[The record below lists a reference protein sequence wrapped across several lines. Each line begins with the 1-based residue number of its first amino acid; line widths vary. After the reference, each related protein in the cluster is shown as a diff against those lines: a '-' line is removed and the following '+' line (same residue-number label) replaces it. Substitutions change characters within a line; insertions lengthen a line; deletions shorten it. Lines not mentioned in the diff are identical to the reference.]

1 MQPSYLGLRFGLCDN
16 TYCISWV
23 MPGGEAWDNGARP
36 GMRVSSVNGLSL
48 PLRGRI
54 ELDPSLPRY
63 VTSAELVDS
72 LGEAISVTL
81 AEDSSGAIASNLSLW
96 TLGAMFAL
104 LGAVVMLRRPDLP
117 SARLFG
123 LFTGSTALA
132 LAVGPSAGGP
142 GPVWALVIQ
151 VITVMF
157 VGASCLIFIASLAG
171 YSSRAYRVVILPLL
185 IGLGALI
192 LVSYAYSVLFAP
204 MLYEWIRPVS
214 FLYVSMSVLGA
225 VVLMVITGNRQKSPT
240 ARQQARIALAGI
252 VVGMFPFI
260 GLTLIPEALGNDTLL
275 PVQLTVLA
283 VGFIP
288 AFFAYAILQYQLL
301 GIRRLVHRSM
311 VYGIASITLLT
322 IISIGLTGAFAVLME
337 DAVNKYS
344 IPLISAIVVLGIIC
358 FYPLRTRTR
367 WLVDRLVYDDVVD
380 YQRLAEAVGRD
391 LLAPGE
397 VYEVAS
403 GMATVLH
410 QALRLESVLLFLGYS
425 PSQAQ
430 LVAAEG
436 ERSEEVIRDLRL
448 RLKAQSGKF
457 QNQSVTEMRWES
469 DSLLI
474 VSLAMPGKYR
484 GYMVL
489 GPKRQGEV
497 FLEEEKQLVTT
508 IIPILALAID
518 KGELSEQL
526 REMNQRLV
534 QAGEAERARIAAD
547 IHDGSLQKA
556 MLLGGIGDT
565 FGQDPKELARQLSSE
580 LREVC
585 SRLRPAI
592 LDDLGI
598 VAALEWLLDEV
609 SLRHGLLTELSLN
622 GVDEVERFCPEI
634 ELTIFRITQEA
645 SNNAVKH
652 AKCARLRVSLSM
664 NENGLTLEVSDDGVG
679 FEPAIRGK
687 KGLGLPGMNERVV
700 QLMGRFDVRSAPGA
714 GTKVIARIPIP
725 DEPAGEDVDELSA

>member
-1 MQPSYLGLRFGLCDN
+1 ML
-16 TYCISWV
+16 
-23 MPGGEAWDNGARP
+23 
-36 GMRVSSVNGLSL
+36 VSSVNGL
-48 PLRGRI
+48 PL
-54 ELDPSLPRY
+54 ETLDSGLSFARD

-72 LGEAISVTL
+72 SGKAISVTL
-81 AEDSSGAIASNLSLW
+81 ADASPGETVSNLSLW
-96 TLGAMFAL
+96 ILGAMFAL
-104 LGAVVMLRRPDLP
+104 LGAAVMLRRPDLP

-123 LFTGSTALA
+123 LFTGSAALA

-151 VITVMF
+151 VVTVMS
-157 VGASCLIFIASLAG
+157 VGAFCLTFIASLAG
-171 YSSRAYRVVILPLL
+171 YSPRAYRVVILPLL
-185 IGLGALI
+185 IGSGTFI
-192 LVSYAYSVLFAP
+192 LVSYAYSVLLAP
-204 MLYEWIRPVS
+204 TLYEWIRPAS
-214 FLYVSMSVLGA
+214 FLYVSASVLGA
-225 VVLMVITGNRQKSPT
+225 VGLMLITGNRQQSPT

-260 GLTLIPEALGNDTLL
+260 GLTLIPEALGQTTLL
-275 PVQLTVLA
+275 PVHLTVLA

-288 AFFAYAILQYQLL
+288 AFFAYAILQHQLL
-301 GIRRLVHRSM
+301 GIRTLVHRSM

-322 IISIGLTGAFAVLME
+322 IISIGLTGAFAVLTE
-337 DAVNKYS
+337 DSVSKYS

-380 YQRLAEAVGRD
+380 YQRLAETVGRD

-397 VYEVAS
+397 VHEVAS
-403 GMATVLH
+403 GMASVLRE
-410 QALRLESVLLFLGYS
+410 ALRLESVLLFLGHS

-430 LVAAEG
+430 LVVAEG
-436 ERSEEVIRDLRL
+436 ERSEEVIRDLRPRL
-448 RLKAQSGKF
+448 RAQFGKS
-457 QNQSVTEMRWES
+457 QNQRLTEMRWES

-474 VSLAMPGKYR
+474 ASLAMPGKYH

-518 KGELSEQL
+518 KSELSEEL
-526 REMNQRLV
+526 REMNKRLV
-534 QAGEAERARIAAD
+534 QAGEAERARIATD
-547 IHDGSLQKA
+547 IHDGPLQKA

-565 FGQDPKELARQLSSE
+565 FVQDPRELARQLSAE

-598 VAALEWLLDEV
+598 VAALEWLLDEI
-609 SLRHGLLTELSLN
+609 SLRHGLLTALSLN
-622 GVDEVERFCPEI
+622 GVDEDERFYPDV
-634 ELTIFRITQEA
+634 ELALFRITQEA
-645 SNNAVKH
+645 ANNAVKH
-652 AKCARLRVSLSM
+652 AKCARLNVSLSM
-664 NENGLTLEVSDDGVG
+664 SESSLMLEVSDDGVG
-679 FEPAIRGK
+679 FEPAATS
-687 KGLGLPGMNERVV
+687 KGGFGLTGMSERVV
-700 QLMGRFDVRSAPGA
+700 QLKGRFDVRSAPGT
-714 GTKVIARIPIP
+714 GTTVIARIPVLA
-725 DEPAGEDVDELSA
+725 EPAEEDVDELSA